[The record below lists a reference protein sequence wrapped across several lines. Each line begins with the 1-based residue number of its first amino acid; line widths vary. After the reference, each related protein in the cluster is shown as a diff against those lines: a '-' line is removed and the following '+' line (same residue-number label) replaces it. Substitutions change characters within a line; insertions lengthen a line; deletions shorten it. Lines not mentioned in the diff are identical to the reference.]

1 MKCQPREKKL
11 FSGTNIRRRYT
22 REDFRGP
29 GGGESGEKEG
39 GRVGK
44 SSSRVRRGR
53 ELAGRVE
60 LFPHWVAILVSP
72 VNKLA

>member
-1 MKCQPREKKL
+1 M
-11 FSGTNIRRRYT
+11 NIRRRYT
-22 REDFRGP
+22 REDFREP

-44 SSSRVRRGR
+44 GSSKIRIGR
-53 ELAGRVE
+53 SCGIIPALGT
-60 LFPHWVAILVSP
+60 AILVSP